1 MRQSTYFDE
10 NMLPGVKRDSAG
22 RLMFELTA
30 EEQRDIEYLFKV
42 AKDDGIAIRTEYAEQ
57 IEKSMMAFALVGYA
71 KDQVRLAEIHDTTER
86 KELLHKALAAVAK
99 AVTFHEMPIY
109 RFDLACLFELL
120 GERDI
125 AMECFREF
133 LSASDRFV
141 STVVDRSTVKQ
152 RNVPLAIAIA
162 KRKLG

>member
-1 MRQSTYFDE
+1 
-10 NMLPGVKRDSAG
+10 
-22 RLMFELTA
+22 
-30 EEQRDIEYLFKV
+30 
-42 AKDDGIAIRTEYAEQ
+42 
-57 IEKSMMAFALVGYA
+57 
-71 KDQVRLAEIHDTTER
+71 
-86 KELLHKALAAVAK
+86 VAK

-141 STVVDRSTVKQ
+141 STVVDRSTVKR